1 MPNLDVAGVGTTSTV
16 LSLWQRLLPPH
27 SVQEPVHSTHPL
39 LHRGKGGHDSQ
50 EIIREIEEA
59 GLEASED
66 IVGEVVGLSDVD
78 VDVGEEGVG
87 ESSQKEAEG
96 GEDGEKTDG
105 IGEERV
111 EMEKVLDDLDLSEE
125 GEFQYTDEGLD
136 DGGPENDGFN

>member
-1 MPNLDVAGVGTTSTV
+1 MWRV
-16 LSLWQRLLPPH
+16 
-27 SVQEPVHSTHPL
+27 SVQPPLSSAFDRDCCPPTPYRNLYTQLIHSCIEAREATTA
-39 LHRGKGGHDSQ
+39 Q
-50 EIIREIEEA
+50 EILREIEEA

-66 IVGEVVGLSDVD
+66 TVGEVVGLSDVD

-125 GEFQYTDEGLD
+125 GEFQFTDEGLD